1 MRLCKRVAP
10 SGNLA
15 TMSAGLQ
22 EKDAEPVVRFEPIGS
37 AWSLHSSITLSIKA
51 ENDNR
56 SLVVSFI
63 VSG

>member
-1 MRLCKRVAP
+1 MRLCKRATP
-10 SGNLA
+10 PENLA
-15 TMSAGLQ
+15 AMLAGLQ
-22 EKDAEPVVRFEPIGS
+22 EKDVEPVVRCEPTGS
-37 AWSLHSSITLSIKA
+37 AWSLHSSITLSTKA